1 MLPMHYVNMKY
12 EMESVACPRRFFLPT
27 DTQGVPLE
35 HLKYAP
41 LRIKCRRGHP
51 EKTFRPWP
59 ATPERATDIQR
70 GHPRLTSTYSPQ
82 NGRGQGH
89 APRENFST
97 VASYAGACN
106 GHPTGA
112 PIGEHLNMH
121 PLKTKAGEAP
131 LEKINYRISYACS
144 RHGALSTSDKFHTVL
159 SSSSFA

>member
-1 MLPMHYVNMKY
+1 MQKGAPRENFSTVTSYAG
-12 EMESVACPRRFFLPT
+12 ACN
-27 DTQGVPLE
+27 
-35 HLKYAP
+35 
-41 LRIKCRRGHP
+41 GHP
-51 EKTFRPWP
+51 KGAPPTYL
-59 ATPERATDIQR
+59 DILPSEWK
-70 GHPRLTSTYSPQ
+70 GA
-82 NGRGQGH
+82 G

-144 RHGALSTSDKFHTVL
+144 RHG
-159 SSSSFA
+159 